1 MTRGDDR
8 QTKQFQLNLSSYI
21 KEEDARRI
29 FAQVF
34 DARAI
39 QAIHKL
45 AMRGLFETL
54 EFVISTG
61 KEAHVFRAVDK
72 AGNFRAV
79 KIYKIETSDFKH
91 MEKYVFGDERFADVK
106 RAKRDLVYAWTKKEY
121 KNLERARKA
130 DVRVPMPISFLDNV
144 LVMEFIGDEK
154 GEAAP
159 TLKEKGRKVE
169 NVEKLH
175 ETVVD
180 WFAKLYA
187 KAEMVHADFSEYNIL
202 INDKELV
209 LIDCGQGVLL
219 NHPNAKEF
227 FERDVRNMAHYLQ
240 KLKVETDYDALY
252 AEIKER
258 AKKHEKGSNGAKNP

>member
-1 MTRGDDR
+1 MSRADDR
-8 QTKQFQLNLSSYI
+8 QNKQFQLNLSSYI

-39 QAIHKL
+39 QAVHKL
-45 AMRGLFETL
+45 AMKGLFETL

-79 KIYKIETSDFKH
+79 KIYKIETSDFRH

-106 RAKRDLVYAWTKKEY
+106 REKRSLVYAWTKKEY
-121 KNLERARKA
+121 KNLERAREA
-130 DVRVPMPISFLDNV
+130 GVRVPMPLGFMDNV
-144 LVMEFIGDEK
+144 LVMEFIGTPGGD
-154 GEAAP
+154 AAP
-159 TLKEKGRKVE
+159 ALKDMGRKVE

-175 ETVVD
+175 ETVVG

-202 INDKELV
+202 ANGEELV

-219 NHPNAKEF
+219 NHPNAREF

-240 KLKVETDYDALY
+240 KLKVKTDYDALY

-258 AKKHEKGSNGAKNP
+258 AKEYGKGGEHAK